1 MQDLVN
7 VEIRVV
13 KVFGQVL
20 EALDAS
26 TLTRESDMDSV
37 NDWDSVHFLQILLK
51 LEEEFDVKFNPGEV
65 ARLFSIGNIV
75 DILSTK
81 ID

>member
-1 MQDLVN
+1 MGVRN
-7 VEIRVV
+7 GVI

-20 EALDAS
+20 EEFDAS

-37 NDWDSVHFLQILLK
+37 NEWDSVHFLQILLE
-51 LEEEFDVKFNPGEV
+51 LEEEFEVKFKPGEV

-75 DILSTK
+75 DIISTK
-81 ID
+81 IERD